1 MDDIK
6 VSDYVMN
13 MDFASLYPGVQRV
26 YSVTTEERKKILK
39 INKILDNIND
49 NKRI

>member
-1 MDDIK
+1 MK
-6 VSDYVMN
+6 NLVSDYIVN
-13 MDFASLYPGVQRV
+13 IDFASLYPGVQRA

-39 INKILDNIND
+39 INKILENIND